1 MIPDEML
8 ELMKAA
14 ALMDD
19 TEAAHDTADKIMVT
33 ALRERGFGKAMDVFE
48 KMDKWYA

>member
-14 ALMDD
+14 DLMDD
-19 TEAAHDTADKIMVT
+19 PEAGHAAADKIMVA
-33 ALRERGFGKAMDVFE
+33 ALRERGFDKAMDVYE
-48 KMDKWYA
+48 EMLKWYA

>member
-19 TEAAHDTADKIMVT
+19 PEKGHQAADQIMVT